1 MLNIDART
9 KLIGLLGYPVEH
21 SFSPA
26 IQNAAFQ
33 ELGLNFVYL
42 AFPVK
47 PGDLPGVLKGFR
59 DAGIAGLNVTVP
71 HKEAV
76 LPYLDQI
83 SPGAACAGAVNTIVF
98 DNGRLLGYNTDGAG
112 FLKSLEIEK
121 GLKPENK
128 TFLLLGAGGASR
140 AVAAAL
146 ALRGA
151 GRIFVANRSYSRAV
165 ELAESINSI
174 KEDIV
179 KPVPLAG
186 EDIIP
191 FARESDVIIN
201 TTSLGMYPNI
211 DVSPIADPS
220 SLLRPSQLVC
230 DLIYNP
236 SRTLLLAQAEK
247 AGCSTLS
254 GEGMLLYQGCE
265 AFRLWTGKEPPVELM
280 RETLRQHLK
289 KAVSCKL

>member
-26 IQNAAFQ
+26 MQNAAFKK
-33 ELGLNFVYL
+33 LGLNFVYL

-76 LPYLDQI
+76 MPYLDQI
-83 SPGAACAGAVNTIVF
+83 SSGAACAGAVNTVVC
-98 DNGRLLGYNTDGAG
+98 DDGRLVGHNTDGAG
-112 FLKSLEIEK
+112 FLRSLEKEK

-151 GRIFVANRSYSRAV
+151 GQIFVANRNFSRAV
-165 ELAESINSI
+165 ELAENINRI

-179 KPVPLAG
+179 KPITLAG
-186 EDIIP
+186 EDLIP

-201 TTSLGMYPNI
+201 TTSVGMHPHS
-211 DVSPIADPS
+211 DVSPVADPS

-236 SRTLLLAQAEK
+236 PRTLLLARAEK

-280 RETLRQHLK
+280 REKLRKMLTR
-289 KAVSCKL
+289 